1 MVNSSVL
8 MDLPQSISL
17 LQIKKKRKK
26 RYKKIN
32 ILWES
37 REDKKK
43 KMKNKL
49 DYKMI
54 IIKTVLFIVKI
65 KTKQYSYA
73 WAWLTNKA
81 AKKKVV
87 VQTGVFIYKGIIFAI
102 L

>member
-1 MVNSSVL
+1 

-73 WAWLTNKA
+73 
-81 AKKKVV
+81 
-87 VQTGVFIYKGIIFAI
+87 
-102 L
+102 

>member
-73 WAWLTNKA
+73 
-81 AKKKVV
+81 
-87 VQTGVFIYKGIIFAI
+87 
-102 L
+102 